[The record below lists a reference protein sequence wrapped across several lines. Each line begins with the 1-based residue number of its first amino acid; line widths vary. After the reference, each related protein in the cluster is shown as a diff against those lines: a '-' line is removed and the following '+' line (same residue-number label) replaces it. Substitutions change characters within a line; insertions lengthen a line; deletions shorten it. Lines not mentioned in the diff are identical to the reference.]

1 MATNKSA
8 TRYSQIYLY
17 AKDLYEAKYQFSIKK
32 QESTGLKHLN
42 DSKDL
47 IEYSND
53 MDDIYKNFEEYN
65 PNKNIKIVIV
75 FDMIPDMLNNKKL
88 NPVVT
93 ELFIWGRKL
102 SMSLV
107 FITKS
112 YFAVAKNIKLNSM
125 HYFIM
130 KIPN

>member
-1 MATNKSA
+1 
-8 TRYSQIYLY
+8 
-17 AKDLYEAKYQFSIKK
+17 
-32 QESTGLKHLN
+32 
-42 DSKDL
+42 
-47 IEYSND
+47 

-102 SMSLV
+102 SISLV